1 MSLIENRK
9 RVRGYPYL
17 VPNAAGLHDLPAL
30 PSLLGGEVLVVHNYP
45 VCSWQPAL
53 PWYLD

>member
-9 RVRGYPYL
+9 RVRGDPYL
-17 VPNAAGLHDLPAL
+17 VPNAAGLRDLPAL
-30 PSLLGGEVLVVHNYP
+30 PSPLGGEVLVVHNYP